1 MKKITFLIA
10 CLLAVFGMSAINH
23 YDNLYVVG
31 DACAAGWSPKDALE
45 MTKVGDGQ
53 FTWTGELL
61 DKTGDRRFKFLV
73 GRGWDP
79 CLAPNPDVPDHEI
92 VTPGVPA
99 KLYDKGEHGGY
110 DTSFQVEKTGVY
122 TITIDL
128 DAETMT
134 LTESSLDILDVEKF
148 GQAYLAG
155 SAFPER
161 VAMTKEA
168 NGVYTWKGKLEVGEP
183 VTGFYIV
190 SNDNSQSLNP
200 ANASEVKS
208 GSYAPVFSADEVAT
222 AEYQIASTAT
232 YTITIDLNTVKMEVT
247 KIDYDHLY
255 LIGSAMKGEPG
266 AWKTEDG
273 VEMTRVSEGVFTW
286 NGFLYAKNSE
296 GGDTEFKFIN
306 QLIAGNWENCFV
318 FDQTQEGNQ
327 LITLGE
333 TYTISYFTAGNHDNK
348 FTVPSDGY
356 YKLTV
361 DLNALT
367 LLVEQGDP
375 TAIEEVSA
383 AVKPVVTVSGST
395 IQVLTNGAVVDDV
408 MVFDLLG
415 NCVASTVADS
425 DCSFDMAHGGVYVV
439 RINCGNAVYSN
450 KVIVK

>member
-200 ANASEVKS
+200 ANASEV
-208 GSYAPVFSADEVAT
+208 
-222 AEYQIASTAT
+222 
-232 YTITIDLNTVKMEVT
+232 
-247 KIDYDHLY
+247 
-255 LIGSAMKGEPG
+255 
-266 AWKTEDG
+266 
-273 VEMTRVSEGVFTW
+273 
-286 NGFLYAKNSE
+286 
-296 GGDTEFKFIN
+296 
-306 QLIAGNWENCFV
+306 
-318 FDQTQEGNQ
+318 
-327 LITLGE
+327 
-333 TYTISYFTAGNHDNK
+333 
-348 FTVPSDGY
+348 
-356 YKLTV
+356 
-361 DLNALT
+361 
-367 LLVEQGDP
+367 
-375 TAIEEVSA
+375 
-383 AVKPVVTVSGST
+383 
-395 IQVLTNGAVVDDV
+395 
-408 MVFDLLG
+408 
-415 NCVASTVADS
+415 
-425 DCSFDMAHGGVYVV
+425 
-439 RINCGNAVYSN
+439 
-450 KVIVK
+450 

>member
-208 GSYAPVFSADEVAT
+208 GTYTPVFSADGVAT

-232 YTITIDLNTVKMEVT
+232 YTIT
-247 KIDYDHLY
+247 
-255 LIGSAMKGEPG
+255 
-266 AWKTEDG
+266 
-273 VEMTRVSEGVFTW
+273 

-318 FDQTQEGNQ
+318 FDQTKEGNQ

-415 NCVASTVADS
+415 NCVASTAMVS
-425 DCSFDMAHGGVYVV
+425 DCSFDMAHGGVYIV
-439 RINCGNAVYSN
+439 RVNCGNAVYSN

>member
-1 MKKITFLIA
+1 M
-10 CLLAVFGMSAINH
+10 
-23 YDNLYVVG
+23 
-31 DACAAGWSPKDALE
+31 
-45 MTKVGDGQ
+45 
-53 FTWTGELL
+53 
-61 DKTGDRRFKFLV
+61 
-73 GRGWDP
+73 
-79 CLAPNPDVPDHEI
+79 
-92 VTPGVPA
+92 PG
-99 KLYDKGEHGGY
+99 
-110 DTSFQVEKTGVY
+110 S
-122 TITIDL
+122 
-128 DAETMT
+128 
-134 LTESSLDILDVEKF
+134 
-148 GQAYLAG
+148 
-155 SAFPER
+155 
-161 VAMTKEA
+161 
-168 NGVYTWKGKLEVGEP
+168 
-183 VTGFYIV
+183 YIV
-190 SNDNSQSLNP
+190 RNDNSQPLNP

-208 GSYAPVFSADEVAT
+208 GTYTPVFSADGVAT

-273 VEMTRVSEGVFTW
+273 IEMTRVSEGVFTW

-318 FDQTQEGNQ
+318 FDQTKEGNQ

-415 NCVASTVADS
+415 NCVASTAMVS
-425 DCSFDMAHGGVYVV
+425 DCSFDMAHGGVYIV
-439 RINCGNAVYSN
+439 RVNCGNAVYSN

>member
-31 DACAAGWSPKDALE
+31 DACAAGWSPNDALE

-79 CLAPNPDVPDHEI
+79 CLAPNPDVPDHEV

-99 KLYDKGEHGGY
+99 RLYDKGEHGGY
-110 DTSFQVEKTGVY
+110 DTSFQVEETGV
-122 TITIDL
+122 
-128 DAETMT
+128 
-134 LTESSLDILDVEKF
+134 
-148 GQAYLAG
+148 
-155 SAFPER
+155 
-161 VAMTKEA
+161 
-168 NGVYTWKGKLEVGEP
+168 
-183 VTGFYIV
+183 
-190 SNDNSQSLNP
+190 
-200 ANASEVKS
+200 
-208 GSYAPVFSADEVAT
+208 
-222 AEYQIASTAT
+222 

-306 QLIAGNWENCFV
+306 QLIAGNWENSFV
-318 FDQTQEGNQ
+318 FDQTQEGNK

-333 TYTISYFTAGNHDNK
+333 TYTISYFTAGNYDNK

-367 LLVEQGDP
+367 LLVEQGEP

-383 AVKPVVTVSGST
+383 TVKPVVTVSGST
-395 IQVLTNGAVVDDV
+395 IQVLANGAVVDDV

-415 NCVASTVADS
+415 NCVASTATDS

>member
-208 GSYAPVFSADEVAT
+208 GTYTPVFSADGVAT

-232 YTITIDLNTVKMEVT
+232 YTIPIDLNTVKMEVT

-255 LIGSAMKGEPG
+255 LIGSAMIGEPG

-273 VEMTRVSEGVFTW
+273 IEMTRVSEGVFTW
-286 NGFLYAKNSE
+286 NGFLYAKNTE
-296 GGDTEFKFIN
+296 DGDTEFKFIN

-318 FDQTQEGNQ
+318 FDQTKEGNQ

-415 NCVASTVADS
+415 NCVASTAMVS
-425 DCSFDMAHGGVYVV
+425 DCSFDMAHGGVYIV
-439 RINCGNAVYSN
+439 RVNCGNAVYSN

>member
-31 DACAAGWSPKDALE
+31 DACAAGWSPDDALE

-79 CLAPNPDVPDHEI
+79 CLAPNPDVPDHEV

-134 LTESSLDILDVEKF
+134 LTEGSLDVLDVEKF

-161 VAMTKEA
+161 VAMTKESD
-168 NGVYTWKGKLEVGEP
+168 GVYTWKGK
-183 VTGFYIV
+183 
-190 SNDNSQSLNP
+190 
-200 ANASEVKS
+200 
-208 GSYAPVFSADEVAT
+208 
-222 AEYQIASTAT
+222 
-232 YTITIDLNTVKMEVT
+232 
-247 KIDYDHLY
+247 
-255 LIGSAMKGEPG
+255 PG

-415 NCVASTVADS
+415 NCVASTASDS